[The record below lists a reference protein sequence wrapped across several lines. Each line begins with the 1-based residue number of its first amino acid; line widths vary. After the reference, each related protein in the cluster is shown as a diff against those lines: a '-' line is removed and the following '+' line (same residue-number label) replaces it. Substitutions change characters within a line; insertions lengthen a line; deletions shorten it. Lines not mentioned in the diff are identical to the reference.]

1 MGLVEIDE
9 EANKVDFNWDTRLI
23 NMDLKWWKKIVKVSV

>member
-1 MGLVEIDE
+1 MGLVEIDGE
-9 EANKVDFNWDTRLI
+9 TNKVSFNWDVRMI

>member
-9 EANKVDFNWDTRLI
+9 EANKVGFNWDVRMI
-23 NMDLKWWKKIVKVSV
+23 NMDLKWWKKIVNVSV